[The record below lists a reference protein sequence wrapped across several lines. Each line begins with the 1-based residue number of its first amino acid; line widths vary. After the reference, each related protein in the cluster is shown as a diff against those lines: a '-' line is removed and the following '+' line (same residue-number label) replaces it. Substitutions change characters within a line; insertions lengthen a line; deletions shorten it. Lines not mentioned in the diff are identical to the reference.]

1 MQDGTLCFLVRGSPP
16 EQVLLGYKK
25 VGFGAGKVD
34 GFGGKIEPD
43 ESVGAAAM
51 RELEEECGVRI
62 REDAMRA
69 VARLDFRFPYHPA
82 WSQIVY
88 AFVATSWDGEPV
100 ETDEMVPRWFAVA
113 DIPYGR
119 MWQDTPFWLP
129 RVLAGE
135 CLRGRFVFASDN
147 ESVEQ
152 AEVLE
157 WDGQWPESAVSRS
170 EQIEGKEGSRAG
182 EVA

>member
-34 GFGGKIEPD
+34 GFGGKIEPG
-43 ESVGAAAM
+43 ESVRAAAM
-51 RELEEECGVRI
+51 RELEEECGVRAHP
-62 REDAMRA
+62 ESVRA
-69 VARLDFRFPYHPA
+69 VAYLDFRFPHKPE

-88 AFVATSWDGEPV
+88 AFLATAWDGEPV
-100 ETDEMVPRWFAVA
+100 EMDEMVPQWYAVE
-113 DIPYGR
+113 DIPYAR
-119 MWQDTPFWLP
+119 MWQDGPLWLP

-135 CLRGRFVFASDN
+135 CLQGRFVFAADN

-152 AEVLE
+152 AEVHG
-157 WDGQWPESAVSRS
+157 WDGRAPESAVSGL
-170 EQIEGKEGSRAG
+170 EQPERKDGRVELER
-182 EVA
+182 